1 MSDPEC
7 VLLNYSAPSLTC
19 AKRNPIQEESDFPYE
34 VPKAGIM
41 PSICESQGEELH
53 LLNTSHNTLIISAVL
68 ERTRPPPGAGQY
80 HKSMMHWVRPGLVS
94 EAISA
99 QRVWVRQEVKP
110 KW

>member
-1 MSDPEC
+1 MSDPER

-19 AKRNPIQEESDFPYE
+19 AQRNPVQEESDFPYE
-34 VPKAGIM
+34 APKDGTM
-41 PSICESQGEELH
+41 PSICESQERDIH
-53 LLNTSHNTLIISAVL
+53 LLNTSHDTLTISAVL
-68 ERTRPPPGAGQY
+68 KRNRPPQGAGQY
-80 HKSMMHWVRPGLVS
+80 HKSMTHWVRSGLVS